1 MTEKS
6 FIRADEVTEELA
18 IRLIYLNKIRK
29 KQRITTR
36 FRVKLLQI
44 LQKVIY

>member
-29 KQRITTR
+29 KQRIITR
-36 FRVKLLQI
+36 FRVKLLQN
-44 LQKVIY
+44 LKKLL